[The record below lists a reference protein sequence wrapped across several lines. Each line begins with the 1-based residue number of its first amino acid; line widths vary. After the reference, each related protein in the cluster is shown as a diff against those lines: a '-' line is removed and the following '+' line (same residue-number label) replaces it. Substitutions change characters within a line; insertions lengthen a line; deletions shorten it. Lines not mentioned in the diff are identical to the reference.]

1 MWLVYLLVK
10 DFGWAVIIFTLLIK
24 AASFPLTLK
33 QQRNM
38 AVSQLF
44 TPRVQ
49 EIQRKHRGNQ
59 AKMQE
64 EMQKLQK
71 EGYNPMGGCGPMILT
86 MIILFGVLDV
96 VYRPMT
102 HIERLHKDT
111 ISEIVQLSKEAEFTS
126 IILSNGEDYQ
136 LFMEFTESNEDFKT
150 FFAARVGDD
159 ANPYEGE
166 PVVPSD
172 DALPEPETI
181 ENEINIPDTI
191 TVELRRQIGEVVLSN
206 IDTIT
211 ARNAA
216 SDLRIS
222 ADNIRAISNANRP
235 AGFRQEI
242 LAISQFSQSP
252 EAFRSLPAEEFK
264 KLEILQENMVFLG
277 FINLAAV
284 PQLGVFDGLWIIVIL
299 SFGFSVVQ
307 VLVQRRIQRET
318 MPANMPNAG
327 MMKGL
332 MFMGPAFALIIVFQF
347 PAGAG
352 LYWAISNLVM
362 IVQSLIIFKVWP
374 PERMRREAKDK
385 VQASLGTTEITA
397 KVTDID
403 EEGNEVKTETKISD
417 MSKREQDEYFK
428 KKLEAA
434 RKADLEKYGD
444 ESQLSLDNE
453 IKDSEVKD

>member
-1 MWLVYLLVK
+1 
-10 DFGWAVIIFTLLIK
+10 
-24 AASFPLTLK
+24 
-33 QQRNM
+33 M
-38 AVSQLF
+38 AISQLF

-102 HIERLHKDT
+102 HIERFHKDT
-111 ISEIVQLSKEAEFTS
+111 ISEIVRLSKEAEYTS

-136 LFMEFTESNEDFKT
+136 LFMEFAESDEDFKT
-150 FFAARVGDD
+150 FFTVKEDSEEAS
-159 ANPYEGE
+159 EE
-166 PVVPSD
+166 T
-172 DALPEPETI
+172 EPETI
-181 ENEINIPDTI
+181 ENEINIPDAI
-191 TVELRRQIGEVVLSN
+191 NVELRRQIGEVVLSN
-206 IDTIT
+206 VGTIT
-211 ARNAA
+211 ERSA
-216 SDLRIS
+216 DLRLS
-222 ADNIRAISNANRP
+222 PEAVRAISRANTP
-235 AGFRQEI
+235 AGFRAEI

-264 KLEILQENMVFLG
+264 KLEVLQENMVFLG

-284 PQLGVFDGLWIIVIL
+284 PQLGVFNGLWIIVIL

-307 VLVQRRIQRET
+307 VLVQRRIQKET

-397 KVTDID
+397 KITDVD
-403 EEGNEVKTETKISD
+403 DEGNEVKTETKISD

-453 IKDSEVKD
+453 IKDSKGEN